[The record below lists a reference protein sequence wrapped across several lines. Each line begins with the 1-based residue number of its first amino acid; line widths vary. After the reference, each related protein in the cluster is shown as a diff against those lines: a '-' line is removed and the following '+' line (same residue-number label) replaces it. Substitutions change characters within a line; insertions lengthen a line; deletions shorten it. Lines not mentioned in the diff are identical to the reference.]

1 MTIFTLRSIKKDFG
15 IKELLT
21 DASFSLDEGD
31 KVGLIGTNGSGK
43 STLLKMIAGLESIDS
58 GDRWVNPGAK
68 IVYLPQQPDLDENH
82 TVLEQVFAD
91 SGEQMALVREYEEIS
106 DKLSHHQGDTDKLMA
121 RLSAV
126 SERIDEV
133 DAWDLETK
141 AKLILTKLGIED
153 FDAKIGDLSGGY
165 RKRIALATALLSE
178 PDVLLMDEPTN
189 HLDALSVEWLQNYLN
204 GYRGALLLITH
215 DRYFLDRV
223 TNRILEIDR
232 ADLFNYSGN
241 YAYYLEKKALAEESA
256 ASTERKHAGVL
267 RRELEWLKRGPKA
280 RSTKQKARIDRI
292 KDMRAQE
299 FKTSNGKV
307 EIATAGRRIGKKVV
321 ELLNISKAYG
331 DRTLIKN
338 FTYNF
343 TPEDRIGII
352 GSNGAGKSTL
362 MDIITGRI
370 QPDSG
375 TVEIGTTIHIGYFDQ
390 HSEDLIPNE
399 DQRVI
404 EYLKSVAELVK
415 TADGEII
422 TASQMLEKFLFPPIQ
437 QYAPISKLSGG
448 EKRRLF
454 LLKVLMSAPNL
465 LILDEPTNDL
475 DVQTLAVLEDYLE
488 DFNGCVI
495 VVSHD
500 RYFLDRTIDMV
511 FALEPGGNLRLYPG
525 NYSVYLDHKKAE
537 EAKELKA
544 QKNPSKTPQSAANPP
559 NQGGHA
565 PSTAPT
571 RGGESQESEKARK
584 LTFNEK
590 REYEKL
596 EVQIPQMEAEKA
608 EIEQRLSENPP
619 SGFGEVKKLSER
631 LVQLTQEIDR
641 ATEKW
646 LELAERVS

>member
-21 DASFSLDEGD
+21 NASFSLDEGD

-58 GDRWVNPGAK
+58 GDRWVNPGST
-68 IVYLPQQPDLDENH
+68 IVYLPQQPDLDESH

-106 DKLSHHQGDTDKLMA
+106 DQLSHGKGDTDKLMA

-153 FDAKIGDLSGGY
+153 FHAKIGDLSGGY

-232 ADLFNYSGN
+232 ADLYNYAGN

-256 ASTERKHAGVL
+256 ASTQRKFSGVL
-267 RRELEWLKRGPKA
+267 RRELEWLKKGPKA

-292 KDMRAQE
+292 KDMRAEE
-299 FKTSNGKV
+299 FKTANGKV
-307 EIATAGRRIGKKVV
+307 EIATAGRRIGKKVI
-321 ELLNISKAYG
+321 ELLNIRKAYG
-331 DRTLIKN
+331 SRTLIKD

-352 GSNGAGKSTL
+352 GCNGAGKSTL

-390 HSEDLIPNE
+390 HSEDLTPNE

-404 EYLKSVAELVK
+404 EYLKSVAELVQ

-422 TASQMLEKFLFPPIQ
+422 TASQMLEKFLFPPNQ
-437 QYAPISKLSGG
+437 QYAPINKLSGG

-454 LLKVLMSAPNL
+454 LLKVLMSAPNV

-525 NYSVYLDHKKAE
+525 NYSVYLDYKKAE
-537 EAKELKA
+537 EAKEIQG
-544 QKNPSKTPQSAANPP
+544 QKDKEKLTRPVESNT
-559 NQGGHA
+559 
-565 PSTAPT
+565 STAKVAKPKST
-571 RGGESQESEKARK
+571 KVS
-584 LTFNEK
+584 FNDK
-590 REYEKL
+590 REYEQL
-596 EVQIPQMEAEKA
+596 EAKIPQMEAEKA
-608 EIEQRLSENPP
+608 EIEKILSDNAP
-619 SGFGEVKKLSER
+619 SGFAELKKLSDR
-631 LVQLTQEIDR
+631 LAQLTQEIDS
-641 ATEKW
+641 ATERW
-646 LELAERVS
+646 LELAERMS

>member
-58 GDRWVNPGAK
+58 GDRWVNPGAT
-68 IVYLPQQPDLDENH
+68 IVYLPQQPDLDESH

-106 DKLSHHQGDTDKLMA
+106 DQLSHGKGDTDKLMA
-121 RLSAV
+121 RLSSV

-232 ADLFNYSGN
+232 ADLYNYAGN

-256 ASTERKHAGVL
+256 ASTQRKFSGVL
-267 RRELEWLKRGPKA
+267 RRELEWLKKGPKA

-292 KDMRAQE
+292 KDMRAEE
-299 FKTSNGKV
+299 FKTANGKV
-307 EIATAGRRIGKKVV
+307 EIATAGRRIGKKVI
-321 ELLNISKAYG
+321 ELLNIRKAYG
-331 DRTLIKN
+331 DRTLIKD

-352 GSNGAGKSTL
+352 GCNGAGKSTL

-390 HSEDLIPNE
+390 HSEDLTPNE

-404 EYLKSVAELVK
+404 EYLKSVAELVQ

-422 TASQMLEKFLFPPIQ
+422 TASQMLEKFLFPPNQ
-437 QYAPISKLSGG
+437 QYAPINKLSGG

-525 NYSVYLDHKKAE
+525 NYSVYLDYKKAE
-537 EAKELKA
+537 EAKELKG
-544 QKNPSKTPQSAANPP
+544 QKDK
-559 NQGGHA
+559 
-565 PSTAPT
+565 
-571 RGGESQESEKARK
+571 EK
-584 LTFNEK
+584 LTRTAESNNSPAKVSTSKSTKVSFNDK
-590 REYEKL
+590 REYEQLETKIPKL
-596 EVQIPQMEAEKA
+596 EAEKQ
-608 EIEQRLSENPP
+608 EIEKILSNNAP
-619 SGFGEVKKLSER
+619 SGFAEVKKLSDR
-631 LVQLTQEIDR
+631 LAQLTQEIDS
-641 ATEKW
+641 ATERW
-646 LELAERVS
+646 LELAERMS

>member
-15 IKELLT
+15 IKELLSN
-21 DASFSLDEGD
+21 ASFSLDEGD

-58 GDRWVNPGAK
+58 GDRWVNPGST
-68 IVYLPQQPDLDENH
+68 IVYLPQQPDLDESH

-106 DKLSHHQGDTDKLMA
+106 DELSHGKGDTDKLMA
-121 RLSAV
+121 RLSTV
-126 SERIDEV
+126 SARIDEV
-133 DAWDLETK
+133 GAWDLETK

-153 FDAKIGDLSGGY
+153 FHAKIGDLSGGY

-232 ADLFNYSGN
+232 ADLYNYAGN

-256 ASTERKHAGVL
+256 ASTQRKFSGVL
-267 RRELEWLKRGPKA
+267 RRELEWLKKGPKA

-292 KDMRAQE
+292 KDMRAEE
-299 FKTSNGKV
+299 FKTANGKV
-307 EIATAGRRIGKKVV
+307 EIATAGRRIGKKVI
-321 ELLNISKAYG
+321 ELLNIRKAYG
-331 DRTLIKN
+331 DRTLIKD

-352 GSNGAGKSTL
+352 GCNGAGKSTL

-390 HSEDLIPNE
+390 HSEDLTPNE

-404 EYLKSVAELVK
+404 EYLKSVAELVQ

-422 TASQMLEKFLFPPIQ
+422 TASQMLEKFLFPPNQ
-437 QYAPISKLSGG
+437 QYAPINKLSGG

-454 LLKVLMSAPNL
+454 LLKVLMSAPNV

-525 NYSVYLDHKKAE
+525 NYSVYLDYKKAE
-537 EAKELKA
+537 EAKELKG
-544 QKNPSKTPQSAANPP
+544 QKDK
-559 NQGGHA
+559 
-565 PSTAPT
+565 
-571 RGGESQESEKARK
+571 EK
-584 LTFNEK
+584 LTRTAESNNSSAKVAPQKSTKVSFNDK
-590 REYEKL
+590 REYEQLETKIPKL
-596 EVQIPQMEAEKA
+596 EAEKA
-608 EIEQRLSENPP
+608 EIEKILSNNAP
-619 SGFGEVKKLSER
+619 SGFAEVKKLSDR
-631 LVQLTQEIDR
+631 LAKLTHEIDT
-641 ATEKW
+641 ATERW
-646 LELAERVS
+646 LDLAERLG

>member
-43 STLLKMIAGLESIDS
+43 STLQKMIAGMESIDS
-58 GDRWVNPGAK
+58 GDRWVNPGSK

-106 DKLSHHQGDTDKLMA
+106 AQLSHGKGDTDKLMA

-153 FDAKIGDLSGGY
+153 FDAKIADLSGGY

-232 ADLFNYSGN
+232 GDLYNYAGN

-256 ASTERKHAGVL
+256 ASSVRKHAGVL

-299 FKTSNGKV
+299 FKTANGKV
-307 EIATAGRRIGKKVV
+307 EIATAGRRIGKKVI
-321 ELLNISKAYG
+321 ELLHISKAYG
-331 DRTLIKN
+331 DRTLIKD

-352 GSNGAGKSTL
+352 GCNGAGKSTL

-390 HSEDLIPNE
+390 HSEDLTPNE

-404 EYLKSVAELVK
+404 EYLKSVAELVQ

-422 TASQMLEKFLFPPIQ
+422 TASQMLEKFLFPPNQ
-437 QYAPISKLSGG
+437 QYAPINKLSGG

-454 LLKVLMSAPNL
+454 LLKVLMSAPNV
-465 LILDEPTNDL
+465 LILDEPTNHL
-475 DVQTLAVLEDYLE
+475 DIPAKEMMEEAIQNYDGT
-488 DFNGCVI
+488 VI
-495 VVSHD
+495 IVSHD
-500 RYFLDRTIDMV
+500 RYFISQVANKIVEIRDGEFRTYLGD
-511 FALEPGGNLRLYPG
+511 YH
-525 NYSVYLDHKKAE
+525 YYLDKIAE
-537 EAKELKA
+537 EKELAKIA
-544 QKNPSKTPQSAANPP
+544 
-559 NQGGHA
+559 
-565 PSTAPT
+565 
-571 RGGESQESEKARK
+571 K
-584 LTFNEK
+584 L
-590 REYEKL
+590 
-596 EVQIPQMEAEKA
+596 EAEKA
-608 EIEQRLSENPP
+608 A
-619 SGFGEVKKLSER
+619 KKAEK
-631 LVQLTQEIDR
+631 EAKKK
-641 ATEKW
+641 ATAKQK
-646 LELAERVS
+646 

>member
-43 STLLKMIAGLESIDS
+43 STLLKMIAGMESIDS
-58 GDRWVNPGAK
+58 GDRWVNPGST

-106 DKLSHHQGDTDKLMA
+106 DQLSHGKGDTDKLMA

-153 FDAKIGDLSGGY
+153 FDAKIADLSGGY

-232 ADLFNYSGN
+232 GDLYNYAGN

-256 ASTERKHAGVL
+256 ASSVRKHAGVL

-299 FKTSNGKV
+299 FKTANGKV
-307 EIATAGRRIGKKVV
+307 EIATAGRRIGKKVI

-331 DRTLIKN
+331 DRTLIKD

-352 GSNGAGKSTL
+352 GCNGAGKSTL

-390 HSEDLIPNE
+390 HSEDLTPNE

-404 EYLKSVAELVK
+404 EYLKSVAELVQ

-422 TASQMLEKFLFPPIQ
+422 TASQMLEKFLFPPNQ
-437 QYAPISKLSGG
+437 QYAPINKLSGG

-454 LLKVLMSAPNL
+454 LLKVLMSAPNV

-525 NYSVYLDHKKAE
+525 NYSVYLDYKKAE
-537 EAKELKA
+537 EAKEIKG
-544 QKNPSKTPQSAANPP
+544 QK
-559 NQGGHA
+559 
-565 PSTAPT
+565 
-571 RGGESQESEKARK
+571 EKEK
-584 LTFNEK
+584 LTRTAESNNSKSPNSPQKSTKVSFNEK
-590 REYEKL
+590 REYEQL
-596 EVQIPQMEAEKA
+596 ESQIPQMEAEKQ
-608 EIEQRLSENPP
+608 EIEKRLSNNAP
-619 SGFGEVKKLSER
+619 SGFAEVKKLSDR
-631 LVQLTQEIDR
+631 LAQLTQQIDR
-641 ATEKW
+641 ATERW
-646 LELAERVS
+646 LELAERVG

>member
-82 TVLEQVFAD
+82 TVLEQVFAS

-126 SERIDEV
+126 SQRIDEV

-153 FDAKIGDLSGGY
+153 FDAKVGDLSGGY

-232 ADLFNYSGN
+232 GDLFNYSGN

-390 HSEDLIPNE
+390 HSEDLTPNE

-525 NYSVYLDHKKAE
+525 NYSVYLDNKKAE

-559 NQGGHA
+559 NQGGG
-565 PSTAPT
+565 TAPT
-571 RGGESQESEKARK
+571 RGGETQQKLEKPRK
-584 LTFNEK
+584 LSFNEK

-596 EVQIPQMEAEKA
+596 EILIPQMEAEKA
-608 EIEQRLSENPP
+608 EIEQILSENPP
-619 SGFGEVKKLSER
+619 SGFTEMKQLSER
-631 LVQLTQEIDR
+631 LGELTQEIDR